1 MANESAFAMSCDDFY
16 FSLLFDEIQNVDNFL
31 ISDDKYAEQLQDQ
44 EIIMSSI
51 ISNQNST
58 NSPAEESNVY
68 QHEIGESSLSFCEIC
83 AERKEIDEMFTIES
97 CSHVFCADCINKHVS
112 IKIQDKI
119 HVVTCPGEACR
130 GILDFETCISI
141 IPKDV
146 RDSWDELLCESLI
159 LASQRFYCPYKDCSA
174 MLVNDSDEVVRESKC
189 PVCWRLFC
197 AQCYV
202 PWHCGFQ
209 CEEFG
214 RMNVEERDREDLMLK
229 ELAKAKQWTRCP
241 YCRFFVEKT
250 EGCLHMTCRCGS
262 QFCYKC
268 GITWRNNHAC

>member
-16 FSLLFDEIQNVDNFL
+16 FSLLFDETQN
-31 ISDDKYAEQLQDQ
+31 
-44 EIIMSSI
+44 
-51 ISNQNST
+51 
-58 NSPAEESNVY
+58 
-68 QHEIGESSLSFCEIC
+68 EIGESSLSFCEIC

-119 HVVTCPGEACR
+119 HVVTCPGVACR
-130 GILDFETCISI
+130 GILDFETCVSI

-174 MLVNDSDEVVRESKC
+174 MLVNDSDEIVRESEC
-189 PVCWRLFC
+189 PVCRRLFC

-202 PWHCGFQ
+202 PWHYDFQ

-214 RMNVEERDREDLMLK
+214 RMNVEERDGDDLMVM